1 MQSEDEIVTD
11 GSRQR
16 PAQRSDTQRMIWAI
30 IAFLMALAGLI
41 MEKKMH
47 LCGTDSFLR
56 YADPYA
62 DTMTTFAYGFAASL
76 LIVNEYALRRRWR
89 HVPWL
94 RPTALIG
101 TWAALPL
108 VLLTVAV
115 FLPILP
121 LSLPLIAFFGLGLLA
136 WMPLLVLAVY
146 VAQLRA
152 LRAAGRNQ
160 RHALSPAIVVSAA
173 LACAGTTAWLLV
185 KFLLR
190 A

>member
-1 MQSEDEIVTD
+1 MT
-11 GSRQR
+11 
-16 PAQRSDTQRMIWAI
+16 WAI
-30 IAFLMALAGLI
+30 VAFLMAVTGLI
-41 MEKKMH
+41 VEKKMH

-62 DTMTTFAYGFAASL
+62 DNMTTFAYGFAASL

-89 HVPWL
+89 HVLWL

-146 VAQLRA
+146 IAQLRA
-152 LRAAGRNQ
+152 LRATWRDQ
-160 RHALSPAIVVSAA
+160 RHSVSPMSAVSAA
-173 LACAGTTAWLLV
+173 LAFAGTTAWLLV